1 MNVAEIATA
10 RLIGAVFVERGI
22 LSESQIRVALEIQRE
37 TGQQLGQVL
46 VERFGVTRQEL
57 ASVVAEQWAD
67 IGRSAPPGVDAAANE
82 SWRRLGEIFVERG
95 FVTPEQLE
103 EALQRQRATGER
115 VGEALVAQ
123 GSISKFELA
132 GALAEQMSA
141 LEEAAAAE
149 RGSAPPEATVVSL
162 ASRLEEPAPV
172 VEQGPEPA
180 GPLAP
185 PLEEQ
190 APAFGQLAVSPPES
204 VPFAV
209 QPEPASESAPFG
221 VPPKPEPE
229 PAPASA
235 PAKPVEE
242 PLPSFG
248 QTVASPE
255 PLPFELAQAEPV
267 PELRQQTPPA
277 WQLPQ
282 EWQPAPQGE
291 PEPEP
296 ASAIASP
303 VEEPASAFDQMVFA
317 AAEPAPFAPESDREQ
332 DAEPQTASAWVAFA
346 STTAGYRLVHVHGPV
361 PAIGETI
368 SVPDVGEVVVLRL
381 GHSPMPND
389 ARPCVFLEQLVHVD
403 AAVLA

>member
-141 LEEAAAAE
+141 LEEAAATE

-172 VEQGPEPA
+172 VEQGAEPA

-190 APAFGQLAVSPPES
+190 APAFGQMAVSPPES
-204 VPFAV
+204 APFAV
-209 QPEPASESAPFG
+209 QPEPESAPFD
-221 VPPKPEPE
+221 VPPQPE
-229 PAPASA
+229 PAPARSPA
-235 PAKPVEE
+235 PPVEE
-242 PLPSFG
+242 PLPAFG

-255 PLPFELAQAEPV
+255 PLPFEPVQAEPV

-291 PEPEP
+291 PRPE
-296 ASAIASP
+296 SAITSP

-317 AAEPAPFAPESDREQ
+317 AAEPAPFGPESEREQ
-332 DAEPQTASAWVAFA
+332 DAEPQTGSAWVAFA
-346 STTAGYRLVHVHGPV
+346 STTAGYRLVHVDGPV

-389 ARPCVFLEQLVHVD
+389 ARPCVFLEQLVRVD